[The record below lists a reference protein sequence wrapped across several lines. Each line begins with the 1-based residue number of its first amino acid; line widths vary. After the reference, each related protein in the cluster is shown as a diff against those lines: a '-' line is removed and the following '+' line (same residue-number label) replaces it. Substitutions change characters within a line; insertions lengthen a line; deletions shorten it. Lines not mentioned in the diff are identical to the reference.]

1 MKHKGTLGKLLLS
14 SFLLLSGCGSA
25 AVEETATAS
34 PSASA
39 ESRPTPVPA
48 VNASYEPVNH
58 SPEYGVWWSYIEY
71 RSLCSE
77 EDETAFRAT
86 VEETVRNMQD
96 LGINTIYIHAVAF
109 TDALYDSEIYP
120 RSRYMPDTSYDPL
133 AIFLEYVHAAGMHA
147 EAWIN
152 PMRSVAVGEED
163 LLTGNNPI
171 RGWIDENNERVR
183 PVSGRWYMNPA
194 YPEVRQL
201 IVSVVQE
208 LLSKYELDGIHMDD
222 YFYPSGTEKKF
233 DAYVYSTAQKENPD
247 LTLEAFRV
255 ANVDQLVKEIHDAVK
270 EVNPSIRFGISPA
283 GNNDNNHSL
292 YYAYPEDWVAQGTV
306 DYLIPQI
313 YWGFL
318 HPVKPYESTLQEW
331 LKITEGSDVLLMP
344 GLAAYSIGETYDLG
358 SKKANREWVTNDDM
372 LERQTAMALDTY
384 GCSGVVYY
392 SYSSLWAPTEDTKKI
407 VENEIVHIKNYIS
420 SR

>member
-1 MKHKGTLGKLLLS
+1 MADQFELVSPFKPTGDQPQAIDRLVEGLEEGKKEQVLEGATGTGK
-14 SFLLLSGCGSA
+14 
-25 AVEETATAS
+25 T
-34 PSASA
+34 
-39 ESRPTPVPA
+39 
-48 VNASYEPVNH
+48 
-58 SPEYGVWWSYIEY
+58 
-71 RSLCSE
+71 
-77 EDETAFRAT
+77 
-86 VEETVRNMQD
+86 
-96 LGINTIYIHAVAF
+96 F
-109 TDALYDSEIYP
+109 T
-120 RSRYMPDTSYDPL
+120 M
-133 AIFLEYVHAAGMHA
+133 
-147 EAWIN
+147 
-152 PMRSVAVGEED
+152 
-163 LLTGNNPI
+163 
-171 RGWIDENNERVR
+171 
-183 PVSGRWYMNPA
+183 
-194 YPEVRQL
+194 
-201 IVSVVQE
+201 
-208 LLSKYELDGIHMDD
+208 
-222 YFYPSGTEKKF
+222 
-233 DAYVYSTAQKENPD
+233 
-247 LTLEAFRV
+247 

-270 EVNPSIRFGISPA
+270 AVNPSIRFGISPA